1 MKSVS
6 VAICFET
13 GEVRHQFFEGEKCFR
28 RADQAQTMLRT
39 MLGAGWTYRI
49 IHDADAVA
57 ETKRLEL
64 IAVERNK
71 KA

>member
-1 MKSVS
+1 
-6 VAICFET
+6 
-13 GEVRHQFFEGEKCFR
+13 
-28 RADQAQTMLRT
+28 MLRT